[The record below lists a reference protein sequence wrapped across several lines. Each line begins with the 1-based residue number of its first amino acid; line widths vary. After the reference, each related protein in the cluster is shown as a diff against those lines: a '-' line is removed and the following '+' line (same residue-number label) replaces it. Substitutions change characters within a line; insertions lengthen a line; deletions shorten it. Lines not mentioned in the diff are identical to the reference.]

1 MNRGIYP
8 VVAGAITH
16 ERQLELL
23 AHNLG
28 NIHTTGF
35 KKDQA
40 VFGTILAQSAGRPV
54 AGFDLFPQVATVRPD
69 LSQGTLR
76 HTGHDMDVGLEGEGF
91 LVVSTLAG
99 ERHFRGGQLTIN
111 PNHDLATYLGHPV
124 LGEDGPIKIPPGVM
138 TISRKGV
145 IHVDKRQ
152 VGQLRIERLVQS
164 TMPVKAGDLYWKVP
178 ARTRVVDDPHT
189 QVFQGSLEQ
198 ANINPSLE
206 LINMIKVTRG
216 YEQMQKA
223 IQTMDDMTGQMIQS
237 ARTLG

>member
-8 VVAGAITH
+8 VVAGAITQ

-35 KKDQA
+35 KKDEA
-40 VFGTILAQSAGRPV
+40 VFGTILAQSVGRPV
-54 AGFDLFPQVATVRPD
+54 AGMDLFPQVATVRPD
-69 LSQGTLR
+69 VSQGTLR

-91 LVVSTLAG
+91 LVVDTPTGA
-99 ERHFRGGQLTIN
+99 RHFRGGQLKIN
-111 PNHDLATYLGHPV
+111 PNGELATQLGDPV
-124 LGEDGPIKIPPGVM
+124 LGKNGPIKIPAGVLN
-138 TISRKGV
+138 INRQGIV
-145 IHVDKRQ
+145 HVDKRQ
-152 VGQLRIERLVQS
+152 VGQLRIEKLVQS
-164 TMPVKAGDLYWKVP
+164 TVPVKAGDLYWEVPSAVKVVED
-178 ARTRVVDDPHT
+178 RTT

-198 ANINPSLE
+198 ANINPSLA

-223 IQTMDDMTGQMIQS
+223 IQTMDEMTGQIIQS
-237 ARTLG
+237 ARTQG